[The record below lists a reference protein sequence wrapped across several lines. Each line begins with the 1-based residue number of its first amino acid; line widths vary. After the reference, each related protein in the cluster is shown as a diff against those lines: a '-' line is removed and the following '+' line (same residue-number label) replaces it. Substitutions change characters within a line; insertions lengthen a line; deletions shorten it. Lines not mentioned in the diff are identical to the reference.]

1 MSRTLSRLSR
11 VLLGLAVL
19 AGAAPAHALDQLYIM
34 APAAPGGG
42 WDGTARA
49 MQESLQAAGIVRA
62 VQVENVAGAG
72 GTIGIAQFVK
82 KRGDGRALMA
92 TGLVM
97 AGAILT
103 NKAPVTFAHVTP
115 IARLTQE
122 WQAIAVLKNS
132 DLKTVADL
140 VQRLKT
146 NPGAVSWGGG
156 SAGGADQMTAGL
168 FAKAIGADPA
178 KMNYVAHSGGGQAM
192 ATILGGHVTLGVN
205 SASEFQDQVEAGQ
218 LRYLAVSS
226 DQRISGIDAPTFR
239 ELGIDLVFSNWRGVV
254 APPGVSAAD
263 RQALGEAVEK
273 MARSPQWQAILA
285 RRGWIDAYLPGPEFE
300 AFLKAEQVRV
310 EATLRAIGLVR

>member
-1 MSRTLSRLSR
+1 MSRILSRLGR

-82 KRGDGRALMA
+82 RQGDGKALMA

-122 WQAIAVLKNS
+122 WQAIAVLRNS

-168 FAKAIGADPA
+168 FARAVGADPA
-178 KMNYVAHSGGGQAM
+178 KINYVAHSGGGQAM

-205 SASEFQDQVEAGQ
+205 SASEFQDQVTAGQ

-226 DQRISGIDAPTFR
+226 DKRIPGIDAPTFR

-254 APPGVSAAD
+254 APPGISQAD
-263 RQALGEAVEK
+263 RKALGDAVEQ
-273 MARSPQWQAILA
+273 MAKSAQWKAILTK
-285 RRGWIDAYLPGPEFE
+285 RGWIDAYMPTAEFE
-300 AFLKAEQVRV
+300 AFLKAEQTRV
-310 EATLRAIGLVR
+310 EATLRSIGLVR